1 MRANELIFAGVP
13 GPDLDKASAALL
25 EQHQPGGVVLLG
37 WNFKTLEQLAELTT
51 AIRRILPEVILC
63 IDAEGGRVDRLRD
76 VVGPAPAASLLGRRP
91 ASLAYQAGHWIAQA
105 MRLFDFDLDFAPVV
119 DLDRGATDNA
129 LDGRYFGA
137 TPEQVIPR
145 ARAFLRGL
153 HAGGAGGCLKHFPGL
168 GGAGQDTHHQGSA
181 VYLPSDELRVDL
193 APFATLAGHAGAVM
207 IGHAAYPAY
216 DSSMRPATMSP
227 EILGGLLRGRLGFTG
242 LSISDDLD
250 MKALASWGEM
260 PDRAAQA
267 FASGCDVL
275 LVCHRLED
283 VPEVIERLE
292 HPSLDERREEALERL
307 DVYRQRL
314 RTLRAARDHVN
325 LMDAAGGGDR
335 LEIVQDALA
344 EILKSAKGGEEPQK
358 P

>member
-13 GPDLDKASAALL
+13 GPDLDKTSAALL
-25 EQHQPGGVVLLG
+25 EQYQPGGVVLLG

-51 AIRRILPEVILC
+51 AIRRILPEVVLC
-63 IDAEGGRVDRLRD
+63 IDAEGGRVDRMRD

-91 ASLAYQAGHWIAQA
+91 VSLAYQAGHWIAQA

-168 GGAGQDTHHQGSA
+168 GGAGQDTHHQGSV
-181 VYLPSDELRVDL
+181 VYLPADELRADL

-250 MKALASWGEM
+250 MKAWPPGARCPTAPPRPS
-260 PDRAAQA
+260 PRAATSFSSA
-267 FASGCDVL
+267 IAWRTCRRSSSASSTPRSTSAG
-275 LVCHRLED
+275 
-283 VPEVIERLE
+283 
-292 HPSLDERREEALERL
+292 RRPW
-307 DVYRQRL
+307 
-314 RTLRAARDHVN
+314 RTWTSTASACAPCGRRATT
-325 LMDAAGGGDR
+325 
-335 LEIVQDALA
+335 
-344 EILKSAKGGEEPQK
+344 ST
-358 P
+358 